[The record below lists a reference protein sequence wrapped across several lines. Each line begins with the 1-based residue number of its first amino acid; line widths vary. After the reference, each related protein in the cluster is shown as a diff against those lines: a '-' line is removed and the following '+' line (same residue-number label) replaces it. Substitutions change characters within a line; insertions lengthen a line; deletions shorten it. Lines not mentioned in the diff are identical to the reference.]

1 MAPELRKRKSA
12 AEIKK
17 PDAAPAKIAE
27 KATAKGKGKRKGK
40 DYTVPEEAS
49 PVSTK
54 KQKPVKKVVTES
66 EVVEKPTK
74 SKAKK
79 SKPAKEAEVEAEEP
93 IQDETTLRVSD
104 GESDSEEE
112 EGVQELAEQLDPED
126 EEATGKELFKPGQDV
141 GKIPE
146 PSKTKGAKADGEEE
160 EPGVIYIGRIPHG
173 FYEHEMRQYFSQFGP
188 VSKLRISRN
197 KKTGASKHFAFVEF
211 AETSTAEIA
220 AKTMDNYLLF
230 GHILKCKVLPKEQ
243 IREDLF
249 KGANHRFKKIPWN
262 KMAGRQLE
270 KPLTESAWDTKIQK
284 EKAKRGKQAA
294 KLKALG
300 YDFEAPEL
308 KKAPPPPP
316 VAAIENEVK
325 EPKAIE
331 DVPAEAAVPEKE
343 DQPVEEDE
351 AEATAE
357 EVPKSISAPKPK
369 SIKGKTGKGSR
380 TKKARA

>member
-12 AEIKK
+12 AEVKK

-27 KATAKGKGKRKGK
+27 KAATKGKRKAA
-40 DYTVPEEAS
+40 EEAS

-79 SKPAKEAEVEAEEP
+79 SKPAKKAEVEAEEP
-93 IQDETTLRVSD
+93 VQDETTLRVSD

-211 AETSTAEIA
+211 AEASTAEIA

-243 IREDLF
+243 VREDLF

-316 VAAIENEVK
+316 VVAIENEDK

-331 DVPAEAAVPEKE
+331 DVPAEGGAVPKKE
-343 DQPVEEDE
+343 DQPVEEDKAE
-351 AEATAE
+351 EATTE

-369 SIKGKTGKGSR
+369 SIKGKAGKGSR